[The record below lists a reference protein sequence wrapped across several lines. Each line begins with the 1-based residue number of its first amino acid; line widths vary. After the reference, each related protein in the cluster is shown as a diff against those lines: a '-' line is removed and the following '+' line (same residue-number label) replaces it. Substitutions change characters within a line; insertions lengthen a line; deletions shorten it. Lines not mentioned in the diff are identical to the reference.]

1 MPNAVSLRRAG
12 GTIRPDGLG
21 LFGQLLNSYEGFWN
35 GSMHRPAAHLVYDFG
50 DFRVDSMQRLLLLR
64 ATGRPLPLSSRAFDT
79 LLFFLENRGKLLDKS
94 TLMAAVWPNVIVEE
108 NNLNQN
114 ISALRRVF
122 GETRDD
128 HRFIV
133 TEPGRGYR
141 FVAEVTT
148 RSGSEDP
155 PPPLPTPP
163 AVLPPLPEVVAT
175 PDPGQG
181 PPVRSHSRRHAP
193 FWTAATI
200 AVAAIVG
207 VAVWW
212 FSGHTGE
219 TSAPREAIVAPIVS
233 GAASASARGPARLRL
248 AILPFQNLS
257 PDPNNAFFADGLHE
271 EILST
276 IGQRLRGVQV
286 ISRTTMMSDRLKAQS
301 IATVA
306 SELGATHVIEGS
318 VRREGKTVRL
328 TLQLIDAGT
337 DQQIWTK
344 SYDRTLS
351 SALTLESEVAQEVA
365 SLLSVQLASA
375 TQGPGP
381 PTADAEAYDLYL
393 KAVLALRDIIGNS
406 SPAEFKRVDDLLTNA
421 IARDPQFSLAYTQR
435 ARASTLLYIGG
446 QDTSARLLQRIR
458 DDLAAARALAPQE
471 PMALA
476 AEGYFLYAMGENER
490 ALASMN
496 AAEAAGLTDPV
507 FLLPKTR
514 LLLKLSRVEEAV
526 RLDEHLL
533 EIDPAN
539 PLLIEFVVDDS
550 WVARRPAEAL
560 RVADLAAGQYA
571 DLRTILRFTTL
582 LSFTGATA
590 EMHAAL
596 AAWNGNKPISYIA
609 TVPPAVNFHYQLMRY
624 EHRYAD
630 LRRLLQLV
638 PPTQVPYGSLSDN
651 FEMYDVG
658 EIGNV
663 PGGVQFRGWTALLM
677 GDRAAAAREGQAL
690 LQFLRTKTVT
700 PRNEFFIRRLEAEGQ
715 LFSGR
720 PSQAIRSASAS
731 LALMPR
737 SREAINW
744 IGVAMITARIYAW
757 AGAAAQADD
766 LLKQLA
772 VMSPGLPPASITRD
786 PLFAVPL
793 AHDPEYQSLS
803 RSLEAQMTALNLH

>member
-1 MPNAVSLRRAG
+1 
-12 GTIRPDGLG
+12 
-21 LFGQLLNSYEGFWN
+21 
-35 GSMHRPAAHLVYDFG
+35 
-50 DFRVDSMQRLLLLR
+50 MQRLLLLR
-64 ATGRPLPLSSRAFDT
+64 VSGRPLPLNSRAFDT

-94 TLMAAVWPNVIVEE
+94 TLMAAVWPNVVVEE
-108 NNLNQN
+108 NNLNQH
-114 ISALRRVF
+114 ISALRRVL
-122 GETRDD
+122 GETRGD

-148 RSGSEDP
+148 RNGSQNP
-155 PPPLPTPP
+155 PSPLPPSP
-163 AVLPPLPEVVAT
+163 AALPPMPEVVSA
-175 PDPGQG
+175 PDPGAGQSVKS
-181 PPVRSHSRRHAP
+181 PSRSHGP
-193 FWTAATI
+193 FWTS
-200 AVAAIVG
+200 AAIAAASIVG
-207 VAVWW
+207 AAVWW
-212 FSGHTGE
+212 FSGQTHDTA
-219 TSAPREAIVAPIVS
+219 SASREAIVAPIVS
-233 GAASASARGPARLRL
+233 SAASAQARGPAQLRL

-328 TLQLIDAGT
+328 SLQLIDAGT
-337 DQQIWTK
+337 DRQIWSK
-344 SYDRTLS
+344 SYDRTLT

-365 SLLSVQLASA
+365 SLLSVQLAA
-375 TQGPGP
+375 AAQGPGP

-393 KAVLALRDIIGNS
+393 KAVLALRDIVGTS
-406 SPAEFKRVDDLLTNA
+406 SPADFKQVDDLLTGA
-421 IARDPQFSLAYTQR
+421 IARDPQFALAYTQR
-435 ARASTLLYIGG
+435 ARSATLLYIGG

-458 DDLAAARALAPQE
+458 DDLTTARALAPQE
-471 PMALA
+471 PMAMA

-490 ALASMN
+490 ALASMD
-496 AAEAAGLTDPV
+496 AAEAAGLMDPV
-507 FLLPKTR
+507 FLIPKTR
-514 LLLKLSRVEEAV
+514 LLLKLSRVEETV
-526 RLDEHLL
+526 RLDEHLI

-539 PLLIEFVVDDS
+539 PLLIEFAVSNS
-550 WVARRPAEAL
+550 WIARRPTEAL

-571 DLRTILRFTTL
+571 DVQKILRFTTL

-590 EMHAAL
+590 EMRAAL
-596 AAWNGNKPISYIA
+596 EGWNGNKPLAYIA
-609 TVPPAVNFHYQLMRY
+609 RVPQAVNFHYQLLRY

-630 LRRLLQLV
+630 LHRLLQLV
-638 PPTQVPYGSLSDN
+638 PPTPVPYGSLCDTY
-651 FEMYDVG
+651 EMYDIG

-677 GDRAAAAREGQAL
+677 GDRAAAAEEGQAL
-690 LQFLRTKTVT
+690 LQFVRTMRVT

-720 PSQAIRSASAS
+720 PSQAIQSASAS

-737 SREAINW
+737 SREAVNW
-744 IGVAMITARIYAW
+744 IGVAMISARIYAW
-757 AGAAAQADD
+757 AGAATQADD

-772 VMSPGLPPASITRD
+772 VVSPGLPPASITRD
-786 PLFAVPL
+786 PLFAMPL
-793 AHDPEYQSLS
+793 ANDSGYQSLS